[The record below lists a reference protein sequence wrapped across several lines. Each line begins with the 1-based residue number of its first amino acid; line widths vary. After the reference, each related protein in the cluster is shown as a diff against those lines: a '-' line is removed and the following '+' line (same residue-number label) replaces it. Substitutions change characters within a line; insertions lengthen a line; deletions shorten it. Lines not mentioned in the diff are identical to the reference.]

1 MNQLIRGRRMNA
13 VGRPKEDQRRRAGR
27 GTEPEAA
34 VAAMEEVA
42 KKGEEMPPNVVH
54 GIANA
59 EVTPLPTEQLTRM
72 PEAEGAIQGPQAW
85 TQPEEGGGRGGRVTG
100 ARAASE
106 AGVASQPQ
114 WDMQRASV
122 TESRPLPLPLRLAAV
137 TTQEAAVANH
147 EAAVAAMQGASVAIS
162 LPLLLLGEPA
172 RTRLEAAVAAM
183 RGATPGRPR

>member
-1 MNQLIRGRRMNA
+1 MNHLIERGRRMNA

-42 KKGEEMPPNVVH
+42 KKGEEMPPDVVH
-54 GIANA
+54 GIANTA
-59 EVTPLPTEQLTRM
+59 VTPLPPEHLTRM

-114 WDMQRASV
+114 LDMQRASV
-122 TESRPLPLPLRLAAV
+122 A
-137 TTQEAAVANH
+137 
-147 EAAVAAMQGASVAIS
+147 
-162 LPLLLLGEPA
+162 
-172 RTRLEAAVAAM
+172 
-183 RGATPGRPR
+183 